1 MRKWK
6 IIRDLVILIYTLGIT
21 FMVGEWAIDFAYL
34 ERGYRAVGGEYLL
47 IPMVAWVAYKVINIF
62 FDVLEETIYAE
73 HRSCKKVR
81 SRRIAR
87 LRDYR

>member
-1 MRKWK
+1 MKKK
-6 IIRDLVILIYTLGIT
+6 IIRDLVVLVYTLSVT

-34 ERGYRAVGGEYLL
+34 ERGYRAVGGEYCL
-47 IPMVAWVAYKVINIF
+47 IPMVAWAAYKVINIF
-62 FDVLEETIYAE
+62 FDVLEETVYAE

-81 SRRIAR
+81 GRRIAR